1 MEDFDLEN
9 QLIQNR
15 LRRFQSQGYEAPQ
28 GKMVGRNFIAPNVLQ
43 HIAAGLRGY
52 GAIKGEQQATQELK
66 DLRGK
71 RQETEARDM
80 SAFVSALRGTPA
92 QASTTTP
99 TQMPSFDEADAQS
112 MQGVQGYGATT
123 GAQAAI
129 PGDPM
134 AAYSL
139 AAASQSPTLR
149 QVGMKGIAD
158 TSQRQAD
165 LARQQQQLQ
174 VLKNAENPQAA
185 IAAGVDPALVKN
197 YYESQNIGKEK
208 GVVVNGQLVNPV
220 TGAPIGQ
227 AIPKQAT
234 PTQPNLASD
243 LLIPDGK
250 GGFIPNAALINAK
263 SQVAAAGRAPAAAQS
278 PYFQPVQ
285 TAQGVMAFNARTGR
299 VEPVMGANGQPVVG
313 AQFDPAL
320 QGNLAASK
328 ASATTTAKSE
338 AEATFEAPKVVA
350 EADEAVRLVDDLLK
364 APGFKQAVGASRML
378 GVQKI
383 PGTAARDFDIRLDQ
397 LQGKQFLQ
405 AFESLKGGGQITE
418 IEGKKATDAIA
429 RMNASGSEAEFTKA
443 AKEFQDVIRTGAD
456 RARKRI
462 PAGQQSSAP
471 AQKTVVRTGTANGR
485 KVVQYS
491 DGTTAY
497 AD

>member
-1 MEDFDLEN
+1 MQDFELEN
-9 QLIQNR
+9 QLAQQR
-15 LRRFQSQGYEAPQ
+15 YQQALAAQQKAGQMPQ
-28 GKMVGRNFIAPNVLQ
+28 GKMVGNQYVRPAITQYMAEMLRSFN
-43 HIAAGLRGY
+43 AGNERRG
-52 GAIKGEQQATQELK
+52 AEQELK

-71 RQETEARDM
+71 RQETETKDM

-123 GAQAAI
+123 GAQAAT

-185 IAAGVDPALVKN
+185 IAAGVDPALVTK

-234 PTQPNLASD
+234 PIQPNLASD

-263 SQVAAAGRAPAAAQS
+263 SQVAAAGRAPAAQS

-313 AQFDPAL
+313 AAADPAL
-320 QGNLAASK
+320 QGQLAGAKTTGAKEAEGRIDARGESRKADMFLQQLTQAENILKQGPTASGVGAAVDAAGRLVGQSTPGAQRAGQLESLSGWLVANVPRMEGPQSNFDVQNYMTMAGKIGDRTVPVKERLAALDQVRKLQQKYKTS
-328 ASATTTAKSE
+328 
-338 AEATFEAPKVVA
+338 
-350 EADEAVRLVDDLLK
+350 ADER
-364 APGFKQAVGASRML
+364 VG
-378 GVQKI
+378 G
-383 PGTAARDFDIRLDQ
+383 
-397 LQGKQFLQ
+397 QG
-405 AFESLKGGGQITE
+405 GGGQGGNIV
-418 IEGKKATDAIA
+418 DF
-429 RMNASGSEAEFTKA
+429 GSLK
-443 AKEFQDVIRTGAD
+443 
-456 RARKRI
+456 
-462 PAGQQSSAP
+462 
-471 AQKTVVRTGTANGR
+471 
-485 KVVQYS
+485 
-491 DGTTAY
+491 
-497 AD
+497 

>member
-15 LRRFQSQGYEAPQ
+15 LKRFQSQGYQAPQ
-28 GKMVGRNFIAPNVLQ
+28 GQMVGEHFVAPNILQ

-139 AAASQSPTLR
+139 AAASQSPTIR
-149 QVGMKGIAD
+149 QMGMQGIAQMPQMEAQKQERID
-158 TSQRQAD
+158 ARNFRQTEAD
-165 LARQQQQLQ
+165 LAREARKAEQEAARVARMEQLQ
-174 VLKNAENPQAA
+174 EQQAMRMQMLQAQNASREQMMQSQQDFQREMKKLGGGAA
-185 IAAGVDPALVKN
+185 
-197 YYESQNIGKEK
+197 SQ
-208 GVVVNGQLVNPV
+208 
-220 TGAPIGQ
+220 
-227 AIPKQAT
+227 
-234 PTQPNLASD
+234 
-243 LLIPDGK
+243 
-250 GGFIPNAALINAK
+250 
-263 SQVAAAGRAPAAAQS
+263 

-313 AQFDPAL
+313 AAADPAL
-320 QGNLAASK
+320 QGQLAGAKTTGTEEAKGRIDAKGESRKADMFLQQLTQAENILKQGPTASGVGAAVDAAGRLVGQSTPGAQRAGQLESLSGWLVANVPRMEGPQSNFDVQNYMTMAGKIGDRTVPVKERLAALDQVRKLQQKYKTS
-328 ASATTTAKSE
+328 
-338 AEATFEAPKVVA
+338 
-350 EADEAVRLVDDLLK
+350 ADER
-364 APGFKQAVGASRML
+364 VG
-378 GVQKI
+378 G
-383 PGTAARDFDIRLDQ
+383 
-397 LQGKQFLQ
+397 QG
-405 AFESLKGGGQITE
+405 GGGQGGNIV
-418 IEGKKATDAIA
+418 DF
-429 RMNASGSEAEFTKA
+429 GSLK
-443 AKEFQDVIRTGAD
+443 
-456 RARKRI
+456 
-462 PAGQQSSAP
+462 
-471 AQKTVVRTGTANGR
+471 
-485 KVVQYS
+485 
-491 DGTTAY
+491 
-497 AD
+497 

>member
-1 MEDFDLEN
+1 MQDFDLEN
-9 QLIQNR
+9 QLATERYKQA
-15 LRRFQSQGYEAPQ
+15 LAEQQKPLSSPQ
-28 GKMVGRNFIAPNVLQ
+28 GKMVGNIYVRSNPLEALIS
-43 HIAAGLRGY
+43 GLRMKQAKDEL
-52 GAIKGEQQATQELK
+52 GASRQELK

-71 RQETEARDM
+71 RQETETKDM

-99 TQMPSFDEADAQS
+99 TQIPSFDEADAQS

-139 AAASQSPTLR
+139 AAASQSPTIR
-149 QVGMKGIAD
+149 QMGMRGIAEMP
-158 TSQRQAD
+158 QIEARQQERQAD
-165 LARQQQQLQ
+165 RDFKQQEAEAARLARMDQLKEQQAMRMQMLQDQNASRQQMMQSQQDFQREMKKLGGG
-174 VLKNAENPQAA
+174 AA
-185 IAAGVDPALVKN
+185 
-197 YYESQNIGKEK
+197 SQ
-208 GVVVNGQLVNPV
+208 
-220 TGAPIGQ
+220 
-227 AIPKQAT
+227 
-234 PTQPNLASD
+234 
-243 LLIPDGK
+243 
-250 GGFIPNAALINAK
+250 
-263 SQVAAAGRAPAAAQS
+263 

-328 ASATTTAKSE
+328 AGATTTAKSE

-383 PGTAARDFDIRLDQ
+383 PGTAARDFDIRLEQ

-471 AQKTVVRTGTANGR
+471 VANPQDAAALQWARSNPNDPRSRAILQRLG
-485 KVVQYS
+485 Q
-491 DGTTAY
+491 
-497 AD
+497 

>member
-1 MEDFDLEN
+1 MEDFELE
-9 QLIQNR
+9 QELIQNR
-15 LRRFQSQGYEAPQ
+15 MKRFGQQGYQEPQ
-28 GKMVGRNFIAPNVLQ
+28 GQMVGNQFVAPNVLQ
-43 HIAAGLRGY
+43 HLAAGLRGY
-52 GAIKGEQQATQELK
+52 GAIKGQAGAEQELK

-71 RQETEARDM
+71 RRDAETRDM
-80 SAFVSALRGTPA
+80 SAFVSALRGTPENA
-92 QASTTTP
+92 PSPDFEGNAVGP
-99 TQMPSFDEADAQS
+99 TMPAK
-112 MQGVQGYGATT
+112 
-123 GAQAAI
+123 

-139 AAASQSPTLR
+139 AAASQSPTVR
-149 QVGMKGIAD
+149 QMGMRGMAEMPQIEAR
-158 TSQRQAD
+158 RQERVDDRTFRQSEAE
-165 LARQQQQLQ
+165 LAREARKAEQDAARVARMEQLQ
-174 VLKNAENPQAA
+174 EQQAMRMQMLQEQNASREQMMQSQQDFQREMKKLGGGAA
-185 IAAGVDPALVKN
+185 
-197 YYESQNIGKEK
+197 SQ
-208 GVVVNGQLVNPV
+208 
-220 TGAPIGQ
+220 
-227 AIPKQAT
+227 
-234 PTQPNLASD
+234 
-243 LLIPDGK
+243 
-250 GGFIPNAALINAK
+250 
-263 SQVAAAGRAPAAAQS
+263 

-313 AQFDPAL
+313 AAADPTL
-320 QGNLAASK
+320 QGQLAASK

-383 PGTAARDFDIRLDQ
+383 PGTAARDFDIRLEQ

-429 RMNASGSEAEFTKA
+429 RMNASGSEAEFIKA

-462 PAGQQSSAP
+462 PAGEQSSAP
-471 AQKTVVRTGTANGR
+471 TQKTVVRTGTANGR

>member
-1 MEDFDLEN
+1 MQDFELEN
-9 QLIQNR
+9 QLAQQR
-15 LRRFQSQGYEAPQ
+15 YQQALAEQQKSFSSPQ
-28 GKMVGRNFIAPNVLQ
+28 GKMVGNIYVRSNPLEGLIQ
-43 HIAAGLRGY
+43 GLRMKQSKDEL
-52 GAIKGEQQATQELK
+52 GAARQELK

-71 RQETEARDM
+71 RQETETKDM

-185 IAAGVDPALVKN
+185 ITAGVDPALVKN

-234 PTQPNLASD
+234 PIQPNLASD

-263 SQVAAAGRAPAAAQS
+263 SQVAAAGRAPGAPRQAQIIQTEQGPMQLVGGQAVPIMGPGGVPVKAKAGPEKEPTEGERKAGTLLTRLRGSQAQLDEVTRKNPSAASPNVLGQALSGIGMESAGNLLTSSDRQRVNAAQLDLLDS
-278 PYFQPVQ
+278 AL
-285 TAQGVMAFNARTGR
+285 TLGTGAAYTR
-299 VEPVMGANGQPVVG
+299 EQLEGYRKSFFPQIGDSAATIKDKQDRLNNVIKSAEVAAGRAEPQSTPKFGPG
-313 AQFDPAL
+313 AQNQRAPVANPQDAEAL
-320 QGNLAASK
+320 QWARSNPNDPRSRAILQ
-328 ASATTTAKSE
+328 
-338 AEATFEAPKVVA
+338 
-350 EADEAVRLVDDLLK
+350 RL
-364 APGFKQAVGASRML
+364 
-378 GVQKI
+378 
-383 PGTAARDFDIRLDQ
+383 
-397 LQGKQFLQ
+397 
-405 AFESLKGGGQITE
+405 GQ
-418 IEGKKATDAIA
+418 
-429 RMNASGSEAEFTKA
+429 
-443 AKEFQDVIRTGAD
+443 
-456 RARKRI
+456 
-462 PAGQQSSAP
+462 
-471 AQKTVVRTGTANGR
+471 
-485 KVVQYS
+485 
-491 DGTTAY
+491 
-497 AD
+497 

>member
-1 MEDFDLEN
+1 MEDFELE
-9 QLIQNR
+9 QELIQNR
-15 LRRFQSQGYEAPQ
+15 MKRFGQQGYQEPQ
-28 GKMVGRNFIAPNVLQ
+28 GQMVGNQFVAPNVLQ
-43 HIAAGLRGY
+43 HLAAGLRGY
-52 GAIKGEQQATQELK
+52 GAIKGQAGAEQELK
-66 DLRGK
+66 ALQGK
-71 RQETEARDM
+71 RRDAETRDM

-123 GAQAAI
+123 GAQAAT

-139 AAASQSPTLR
+139 AAASQSPTVR
-149 QVGMKGIAD
+149 QMGMRGIAEMP
-158 TSQRQAD
+158 QIEARRQERVDDRTFRQSEAE
-165 LARQQQQLQ
+165 LAREARKAEQEAARVARMEQLQ
-174 VLKNAENPQAA
+174 EQQAMRMQMLQEQNASREQMMQSQQDFQREMKKLGGGAA
-185 IAAGVDPALVKN
+185 
-197 YYESQNIGKEK
+197 SQ
-208 GVVVNGQLVNPV
+208 
-220 TGAPIGQ
+220 
-227 AIPKQAT
+227 
-234 PTQPNLASD
+234 
-243 LLIPDGK
+243 
-250 GGFIPNAALINAK
+250 
-263 SQVAAAGRAPAAAQS
+263 

-471 AQKTVVRTGTANGR
+471 VANPQDAAALQWARSNPNDPRSRAILQRLG
-485 KVVQYS
+485 Q
-491 DGTTAY
+491 
-497 AD
+497 

>member
-1 MEDFDLEN
+1 MEDFELE
-9 QLIQNR
+9 QELIQNR
-15 LRRFQSQGYEAPQ
+15 MRRFGQQGYQEPQ
-28 GKMVGRNFIAPNVLQ
+28 GQMVGNQFVAPNVLQ
-43 HIAAGLRGY
+43 HLAAGLRGY
-52 GAIKGEQQATQELK
+52 GAIKGQAGAEQELK

-71 RQETEARDM
+71 RREAETRDM
-80 SAFVSALRGTPA
+80 SAFVDLLRPKPA
-92 QASTTTP
+92 VASTTTP

-149 QVGMKGIAD
+149 QVGMKGIAE

-313 AQFDPAL
+313 AAADPAL
-320 QGNLAASK
+320 QGQLAGAKTTGAKEAEGRIDARGESRKADMFLQQLTQAENILKQGPTASGVGAVVDAAGRLVGQSTPGAQRAGQLESLSGWLVANVPRMEGPQSNFDVQNYMTMAGKIGDRTVPVKERLAA
-328 ASATTTAKSE
+328 
-338 AEATFEAPKVVA
+338 
-350 EADEAVRLVDDLLK
+350 
-364 APGFKQAVGASRML
+364 
-378 GVQKI
+378 
-383 PGTAARDFDIRLDQ
+383 LDQ
-397 LQGKQFLQ
+397 VRELQ
-405 AFESLKGGGQITE
+405 
-418 IEGKKATDAIA
+418 KKYKTSADA
-429 RMNASGSEAEFTKA
+429 RMGNAPPTAT
-443 AKEFQDVIRTGAD
+443 
-456 RARKRI
+456 
-462 PAGQQSSAP
+462 P
-471 AQKTVVRTGTANGR
+471 QKTVVRTGTANGR